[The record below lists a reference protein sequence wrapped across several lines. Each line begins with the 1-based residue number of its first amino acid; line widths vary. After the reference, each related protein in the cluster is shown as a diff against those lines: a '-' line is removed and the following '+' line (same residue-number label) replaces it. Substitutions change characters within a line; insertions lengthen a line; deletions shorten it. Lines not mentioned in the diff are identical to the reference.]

1 MHLGKEEVAIDFV
14 TGLPQVGEFNAI
26 CVGYRPIDENNDSY
40 QIQLMHK
47 EQQIYTIPKS
57 TASDPWYT
65 VCQQLLGSPHS
76 KAWESPCVYLVT
88 AYHPGAGGRTG
99 SANGV
104 MGQYLRSFC

>member
-57 TASDPWYT
+57 TASTD
-65 VCQQLLGSPHS
+65 CRNLLLLTRGTQFVNNFWARLTQRIGNHLASI
-76 KAWESPCVYLVT
+76 
-88 AYHPGAGGRTG
+88 
-99 SANGV
+99 
-104 MGQYLRSFC
+104 